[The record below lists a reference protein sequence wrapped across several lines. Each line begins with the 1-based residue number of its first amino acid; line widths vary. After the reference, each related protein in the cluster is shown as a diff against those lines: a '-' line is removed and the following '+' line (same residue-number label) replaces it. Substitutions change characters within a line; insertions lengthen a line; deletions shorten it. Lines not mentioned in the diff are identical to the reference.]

1 MLLLRGVEHFFIF
14 LPRRKIV
21 TKCNLSL
28 SQSTNSI
35 FSSTPP
41 PKLTQFCFF
50 SFSGLCS
57 VYRSKAGKIPGGE
70 EEEQPCHNS
79 HWLRGPT
86 EEGGE
91 DLPLGGPSRYVG
103 YYDAASLYP
112 ASSKYSSRKRE
123 RELCFDF
130 FCRSAGGEKAACL
143 PAGFA
148 WGGAGSGPRAS
159 HPLGGRR
166 SGAGRQAPRWAGASA
181 AVCRRV

>member
-1 MLLLRGVEHFFIF
+1 MLLLRGASIF
-14 LPRRKIV
+14 LFFFLDEKIV

-57 VYRSKAGKIPGGE
+57 VYRSKAGKIPGE

-79 HWLRGPT
+79 HWLRGQN
-86 EEGGE
+86 EEGGGG

-112 ASSKYSSRKRE
+112 ASSK
-123 RELCFDF
+123 
-130 FCRSAGGEKAACL
+130 
-143 PAGFA
+143 
-148 WGGAGSGPRAS
+148 
-159 HPLGGRR
+159 
-166 SGAGRQAPRWAGASA
+166 
-181 AVCRRV
+181 

>member
-1 MLLLRGVEHFFIF
+1 MLLLLRGVEHFFIF

-70 EEEQPCHNS
+70 ADEEQPCHNS
-79 HWLRGPT
+79 HWLRGQN
-86 EEGGE
+86 EEGGG

-123 RELCFDF
+123 RALF
-130 FCRSAGGEKAACL
+130 
-143 PAGFA
+143 
-148 WGGAGSGPRAS
+148 
-159 HPLGGRR
+159 
-166 SGAGRQAPRWAGASA
+166 
-181 AVCRRV
+181 